1 MKILMYGDL
10 HFQEKGNQ
18 EVSFNSKIM
27 PICGINGE
35 CLATCFWIAAAIRAT
50 KPNMVV
56 NMGDLVESAGQ
67 VDMYTLYSL
76 LEGIQ
81 AIDLACEEVEC
92 SHYILVGNHDQ
103 ADYEGKF
110 HICKALSSF
119 KGVVV
124 EGIDLW
130 ENMAFISYRR
140 NTGLTQTMIESARDV
155 GAEYLFLHTDIK
167 GARLRGSTMAKEGFD
182 ADFVEAKAIFVG
194 HHHHP
199 QVIGSRTYCVGSCMY
214 HDYRDSVVDLP
225 RGIFTFDT
233 ETGQHERIANP
244 YTSVFWSVDINRAE
258 DVNLIPQRPVGFQ
271 GRLNLR
277 IRADTEFLEVV
288 KSASS
293 SWPDAQIVPISHE
306 NVVPRVQIDPKDAPI
321 EVLDKHIDTE
331 APAELD
337 KGTLKKLGREA
348 MV

>member
-18 EVSFNSKIM
+18 EVSFNNKTM
-27 PICGINGE
+27 PIRGINAE
-35 CLATCFWIAAAIRAT
+35 CLASCFWIAESIRQM
-50 KPNMVV
+50 KPDMVV

-76 LEGIQ
+76 LEGIR
-81 AIDLACEEVEC
+81 AIDLACGKVC
-92 SHYILVGNHDQ
+92 CPHYILVGNHDQ

-110 HICKALSSF
+110 HICKALSAF
-119 KGVVV
+119 EINVVD
-124 EGIDLW
+124 GIDLH
-130 ENMAFISYRR
+130 EKMAFISYRR
-140 NTGLTQTMIESARDV
+140 NTEMTRTMVRSAMDV
-155 GAEYLFLHTDIK
+155 GVDYLFLHTDIK
-167 GARLRGSTMAKEGFD
+167 GARLRGSKMAQEGLD
-182 ADFVEAKAIFVG
+182 ADFTEAKAIFVG

-199 QVIGSRTYCVGSCMY
+199 QALGSRTHCIGSCLY
-214 HDYRDSVVDLP
+214 HDYRDSVVDQP
-225 RGIFTFDT
+225 RGIFIFETDT
-233 ETGQHERIANP
+233 GEWARVANP
-244 YTSVFWSVDINRAE
+244 YTSVFWSIDINRAE
-258 DVNLIPQRPVGFQ
+258 DVSLIPERPQGFQ

-277 IRADTEFLEVV
+277 LRSATEFLEAV
-288 KSASS
+288 KAASS